1 MAVRLTHIFEPTNDG
16 LFDPKEHR
24 RLANECPA
32 RNLPGVKSISV
43 YRHTGRSMML
53 GAVTLENWAAIDT
66 WENWW
71 NTPEG
76 DEWHEK
82 FFKTGKLVERIIFEV
97 VE

>member
-1 MAVRLTHIFEPTNDG
+1 
-16 LFDPKEHR
+16 
-24 RLANECPA
+24 
-32 RNLPGVKSISV
+32 
-43 YRHTGRSMML
+43 ML

-76 DEWHEK
+76 DKWHEK